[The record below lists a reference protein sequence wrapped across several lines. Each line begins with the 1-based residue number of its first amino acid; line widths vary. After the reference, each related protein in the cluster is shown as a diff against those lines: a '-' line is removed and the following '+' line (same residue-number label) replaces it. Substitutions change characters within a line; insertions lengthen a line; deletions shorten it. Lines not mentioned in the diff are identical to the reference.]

1 MTITDLLHQ
10 EVVPAIGCTEP
21 IAVALCVAKAKE
33 ELGQEPEDI
42 VVRLSKNI
50 YKNAMAVGIPN
61 TGMTGLPIAIALGAT
76 AGHSAYRLEV
86 LRDADEA
93 AVAYAKAY
101 MERTPI
107 RIEVAEEAPDIL
119 YIHTMVRAGEAKAA
133 ATIQGTHTHFVERP
147 SCDCLTADADRP
159 LTLTDHATH
168 CQTEIVSDTKS
179 IGQQSAQSETLLPS
193 LRTVWEYAMSVDLGE
208 VAWLQEGAE
217 MNIRA
222 AETSFSSNYGHGLG
236 RLLHNA
242 RKLSDD
248 SPTANADRSLTLT
261 DHASRCRTDI
271 EPIHNQSL
279 SEAVR
284 QQSDR
289 SAKRSDSEAVG
300 QQNCQIGDVFG
311 DTLFTKILSYT
322 CGACDARM
330 SGAMVQVMSNSGS
343 GNQGISCSVPVYL
356 YAKERSCS
364 REQTLRALTLSN
376 LTVVYIKQSLG
387 RLSALCGCVVAA
399 TGSAVGITYLM
410 GGGYEEITYA
420 IKNMIANISGMI
432 CDGAKPGCA
441 LKVTSGVGTAI
452 LSASLAMQHSYAD
465 ASEGI
470 VEEDIDRTIHNL
482 TRIGHD
488 GMTQTDDLILDIMTH
503 KEI

>member
-33 ELGQEPEDI
+33 ELGQEPEEI
-42 VVRLSKNI
+42 VVHLSKNI

-76 AGHSAYRLEV
+76 AGHSAYMLEV

-93 AVAYAKAY
+93 AVTYAKGY

-107 RIEVAEEAPDIL
+107 RIEVAEDAPDIL
-119 YIHTMVRAGEAKAA
+119 YIHTLVRAGEAQAE
-133 ATIQGTHTHFVERP
+133 ATIQGTHTHFLPPEEEAVKKQC
-147 SCDCLTADADRP
+147 STN
-159 LTLTDHATH
+159 
-168 CQTEIVSDTKS
+168 I
-179 IGQQSAQSETLLPS
+179 SETSTEAKADILPS
-193 LRTVWEYAMSVDLGE
+193 LRAVWEYAMTVDLEE
-208 VAWLQEGAE
+208 VVWLQEGAE

-222 AETSFSSNYGHGLG
+222 AETSFRGNYGHGLG
-236 RLLHNA
+236 RLLHSSTQA
-242 RKLSDD
+242 PLS
-248 SPTANADRSLTLT
+248 
-261 DHASRCRTDI
+261 
-271 EPIHNQSL
+271 
-279 SEAVR
+279 
-284 QQSDR
+284 
-289 SAKRSDSEAVG
+289 
-300 QQNCQIGDVFG
+300 NCQIGDVFG

-364 REQTLRALTLSN
+364 REQTIRALTLSN

-503 KEI
+503 KEINN